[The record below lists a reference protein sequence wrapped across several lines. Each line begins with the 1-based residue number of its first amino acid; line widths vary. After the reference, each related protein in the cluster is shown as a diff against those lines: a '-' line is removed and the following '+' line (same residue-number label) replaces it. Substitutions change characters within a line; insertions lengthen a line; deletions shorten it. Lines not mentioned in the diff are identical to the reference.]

1 MRIGRRSQFGGVTF
15 YVRYKLWHMELMEKR
30 KEVFLDGSLN
40 SAKGVAASADAGG
53 GRGEVEES
61 S

>member
-1 MRIGRRSQFGGVTF
+1 MRIGRRSQFSGVAF
-15 YVRYKLWHMELMEKR
+15 YICYKFWHMELMEKR

-40 SAKGVAASADAGG
+40 SPEGVATPPDTGG